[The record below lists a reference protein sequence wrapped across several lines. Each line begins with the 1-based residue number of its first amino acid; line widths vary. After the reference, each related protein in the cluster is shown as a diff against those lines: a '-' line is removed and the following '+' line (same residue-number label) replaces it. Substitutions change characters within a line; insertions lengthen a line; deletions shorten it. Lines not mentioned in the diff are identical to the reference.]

1 MKEERNAPKMRRGRT
16 RTRWVRWC
24 SQAFEWLASRAVGHA
39 SDHVQRGL
47 WSSNPEATPSLE
59 SKTAINGLS
68 PLTEKITNF
77 EIEGGQDLRKARVL
91 FASQRFEL
99 TGYLSSTR

>member
-1 MKEERNAPKMRRGRT
+1 MKESNAPKTRRGRT

-47 WSSNPEATPSLE
+47 WSSNPEVTLA
-59 SKTAINGLS
+59 SKTVINGLS
-68 PLTEKITNF
+68 PLTEKLTIF
-77 EIEGGQDLRKARVL
+77 ETKGGQEFSLQVRDSER
-91 FASQRFEL
+91 
-99 TGYLSSTR
+99 